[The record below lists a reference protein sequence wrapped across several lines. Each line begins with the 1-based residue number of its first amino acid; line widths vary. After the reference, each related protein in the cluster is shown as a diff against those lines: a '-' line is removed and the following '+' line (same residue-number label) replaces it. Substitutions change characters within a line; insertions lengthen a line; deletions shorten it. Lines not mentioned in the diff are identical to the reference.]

1 MDGRVIETE
10 RLRRRFGDKLAVAD
24 LSLSVRQGEVFGFLG
39 PNGAGKTTSLK
50 MLLGLIEPSAGRGTV
65 LGAPI
70 GDRRTRARLGFLPE
84 HFRFQDW
91 LTGRELLRYHGRLLG
106 LGGTRLASRIE
117 ELLGRVDLVDAA
129 DRRLA
134 GYSKGMLQRIGL
146 AQAILNEPALVFL
159 DEPTSGLDPLGRL
172 LVRDVIHELKA
183 RGTAVFLNSH
193 LLGEVEATC
202 DRVVFIKRGR
212 TVRELV
218 LGAAGGAL
226 EVELRLGEVT
236 PAVLEGLAAFGRD
249 VAAGPA
255 EGVVRLTVE
264 GEAVVPGIARWVV
277 SRGAAL
283 HGLRAGRR
291 SLEAMFLE
299 VMGEEG
305 RPG

>member
-1 MDGRVIETE
+1 
-10 RLRRRFGDKLAVAD
+10 
-24 LSLSVRQGEVFGFLG
+24 
-39 PNGAGKTTSLK
+39 
-50 MLLGLIEPSAGRGTV
+50 
-65 LGAPI
+65 
-70 GDRRTRARLGFLPE
+70 
-84 HFRFQDW
+84 
-91 LTGRELLRYHGRLLG
+91 
-106 LGGTRLASRIE
+106 
-117 ELLGRVDLVDAA
+117 
-129 DRRLA
+129 
-134 GYSKGMLQRIGL
+134 
-146 AQAILNEPALVFL
+146 VFL

-172 LVRDVIHELKA
+172 LVRDVIRELKG

-226 EVELRLGEVT
+226 EVELRLGAVN

-249 VAAGPA
+249 VAVGPA

-264 GEAVVPGIARWVV
+264 GEALVPEIARWVV
-277 SRGAAL
+277 SRGLAL

-299 VMGEEG
+299 VMGDEG